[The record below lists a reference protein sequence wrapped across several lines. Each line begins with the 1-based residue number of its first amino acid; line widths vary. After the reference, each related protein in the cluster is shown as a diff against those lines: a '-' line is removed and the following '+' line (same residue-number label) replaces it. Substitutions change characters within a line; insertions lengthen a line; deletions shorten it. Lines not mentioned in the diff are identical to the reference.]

1 MGVVSCEKRIACQ
14 RGVVNERPRTESAVL
29 DRQGNETVKRRL
41 KDGEPK
47 IRRTKMRKYNKKKAD
62 ETFGQLYGHLRHV
75 QRFLGISWQN
85 QIKLWSYVYIVV
97 KLFWSF
103 FPKKNDCFNT
113 FVFASFIGRFLHI
126 FLILI
131 LSTICVR

>member
-75 QRFLGISWQN
+75 QRFLGIS
-85 QIKLWSYVYIVV
+85 
-97 KLFWSF
+97 
-103 FPKKNDCFNT
+103 
-113 FVFASFIGRFLHI
+113 
-126 FLILI
+126 
-131 LSTICVR
+131 